1 MRIPLPT
8 PEEMAH
14 WDRQSINE
22 FGLSGQILMEN
33 ASREALHVLLQEY
46 GAVRGKQV
54 TLFAGSG
61 NNGGDAFA
69 LARHLADH
77 GAKCLVLHTK
87 EQANYQGETAYHLEL
102 CKKNQVPLVF
112 LPDYNLEFLTEP
124 DILVDGLLGTGFQGE
139 LRSDYLERI
148 RHINRLGRKA
158 FVLALDIPSGLNG
171 RTGQPSPEAVQAQA
185 TVTFE
190 ATKLGLFLPQA
201 QNYTGKLIIR
211 QIGIPWQIKKENL
224 PSCFGLQKEVLQQI
238 PFPGQSSHKGSFG
251 HVLILGGSSGLSG
264 APVLAALGALRSG
277 AGLVTVACPKNVS
290 PEIRQGWPEIMTL
303 PLGPG
308 RNWSAGCAEELAP
321 RLDMFDAVV
330 LGPGLGRDE
339 GAQEFLQAYLEFKHP
354 PTVYD
359 ADALYWLAKQEVC
372 SIGLGQGTILS
383 PHPGEMARL
392 CKMSPPEIQ
401 ENRIDICR
409 KMAMD
414 MGAVMVLKGAGSII
428 SDPQGSAHIS
438 PFACPS
444 LAVGGSGD
452 VLSGILGSLLARDLE
467 AWIAA
472 CAGVYWHA
480 LAGKRLQH
488 KMPGRGNLAQEIANE
503 LPFCLPSST
512 VFPESKQPD
521 TV

>member
-1 MRIPLPT
+1 MRIPLPS

-14 WDRQSINE
+14 WDKLSINE
-22 FGLSGQILMEN
+22 FGISGQILMEN

-46 GAVRGKQV
+46 GQVQGRQV

-77 GAKCLVLHTK
+77 GAKCLVLHTRQQDK
-87 EQANYQGETAYHLEL
+87 YQGETAYHLEL
-102 CKKNQVPLVF
+102 CKKNQVPLVY
-112 LPDYNLEFLTEP
+112 LPEYNLDFLTEP

-148 RHINRLGRKA
+148 RHMNRLGRKA

-171 RTGQPSPEAVQAQA
+171 KTGLASPEAVQAQA

-190 ATKLGLFLPQA
+190 AAKLGLFLPQA
-201 QNYTGKLIIR
+201 REYTGKLAVR
-211 QIGIPWQIKKENL
+211 QIGIPWHIKKENP
-224 PSCFGLQKEVLQQI
+224 PSCFGLQEEILRQI
-238 PFPGQSSHKGSFG
+238 PAPGASSHKGSFG

-277 AGLVTVACPKNVS
+277 AGLVTVACPKNLS

-308 RNWSAGCAEELAP
+308 RNWSAGCAEELES
-321 RLDMFDAVV
+321 RLETFDAVV

-339 GAQEFLQAYLEFKHP
+339 GAKEFLQAYLESEHP

-359 ADALYWLAKQEVC
+359 ADALYWLARDEVC
-372 SIGLGQGTILS
+372 NTDLGRNSIMT

-392 CKMSPPEIQ
+392 CKISAPEVQ
-401 ENRIDICR
+401 EDRIGICI
-409 KMAMD
+409 KMARQL
-414 MGAVMVLKGAGSII
+414 GSVMILKGAGSVV
-428 SDPQGSAHIS
+428 SDPSGHAHIS
-438 PFACPS
+438 PFACPN

-452 VLSGILGSLLARDLE
+452 VLSGILGSLLAKGLE
-467 AWIAA
+467 SWTAA
-472 CAGVYWHA
+472 CAGAYWHG
-480 LAGKRLQH
+480 LAGEELKQR
-488 KMPGRGNLAQEIANE
+488 MPGRGNLAQEIANE
-503 LPFCLPSST
+503 LPLCLPRPAA
-512 VFPESKQPD
+512 FAES
-521 TV
+521 